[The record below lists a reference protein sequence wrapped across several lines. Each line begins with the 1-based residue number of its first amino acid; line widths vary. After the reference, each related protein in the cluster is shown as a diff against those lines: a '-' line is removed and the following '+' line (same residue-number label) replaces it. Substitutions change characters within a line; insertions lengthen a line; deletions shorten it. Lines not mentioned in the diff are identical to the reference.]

1 VLIVNAG
8 KSFVAA
14 T

>member
-8 KSFVAA
+8 KREVPM
-14 T
+14 